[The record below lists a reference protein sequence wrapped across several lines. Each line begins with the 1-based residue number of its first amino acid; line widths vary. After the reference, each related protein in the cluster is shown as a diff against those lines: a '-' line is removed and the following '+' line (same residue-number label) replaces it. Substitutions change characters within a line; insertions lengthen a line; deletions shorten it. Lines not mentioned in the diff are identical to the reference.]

1 MDTHRKKKG
10 RKYSFG
16 ALKIDMSKSYD
27 RVEWNFLRAVLIV
40 MKFDAKWVHWIME
53 CVTSI
58 RYTLL
63 MNGNLTSTFVPTQ
76 GLRQEDPLSP
86 YLFLLCA
93 NILSISLIQAESTRR
108 IQGVRVGRRGLY
120 FNHLLFADDSL
131 LFFRNDNHSLRNL
144 QCILDWYSNILEQK
158 INLGKSDLFCSPNM
172 PKETQEALAREIQ
185 VNLVQCPSK
194 YLGINFKLRGNRI
207 VDFQFLIDKLNSKLQ
222 GWKARL
228 LSQAGKAAHIKS
240 ILQSLPLYTFSCFKV
255 LEYVCTKM
263 DSIVRA
269 FWWGHEPGER
279 KLHML
284 NWDKICHPR
293 RYGGLGFK
301 KFHPMNQA
309 MLSKQYWRIIQHPN
323 SLLAR
328 TYKAK
333 YHPTCSIQEHS
344 TKPHHSW
351 YWRNIR
357 NHGSKVLRRHMVRRK
372 WIQHPS

>member
-1 MDTHRKKKG
+1 M
-10 RKYSFG
+10 
-16 ALKIDMSKSYD
+16 
-27 RVEWNFLRAVLIV
+27 
-40 MKFDAKWVHWIME
+40 
-53 CVTSI
+53 
-58 RYTLL
+58 
-63 MNGNLTSTFVPTQ
+63 
-76 GLRQEDPLSP
+76 
-86 YLFLLCA
+86 
-93 NILSISLIQAESTRR
+93 
-108 IQGVRVGRRGLY
+108 
-120 FNHLLFADDSL
+120 
-131 LFFRNDNHSLRNL
+131 
-144 QCILDWYSNILEQK
+144 
-158 INLGKSDLFCSPNM
+158 
-172 PKETQEALAREIQ
+172 
-185 VNLVQCPSK
+185 QCPSK

-207 VDFQFLIDKLNSKLQ
+207 ADFQFLIDKLISKLQ

-228 LSQAGKAAHIKS
+228 LSQAGRTTLIKS

-255 LEYVCTKM
+255 PEYVCTKM

-309 MLSKQYWRIIQHPN
+309 MLAKQYWRIVQHPN

-344 TKPHHSW
+344 AKPHHS
-351 YWRNIR
+351 
-357 NHGSKVLRRHMVRRK
+357 
-372 WIQHPS
+372 